1 MSQLSMMSSSG
12 DIGTAVFSPCRT
24 WRYTL
29 TRIWDPKGTPITFI
43 GLNPSTA
50 DETVNDPTIRRCI
63 GFARRWGYGRMIM
76 LNLFG
81 FRATDPRDMK
91 KAPDPVGPDNDVWIR
106 RLAEG
111 IETIAVWGAH
121 GHWLERDHQV
131 LDLVGPVKCL
141 GTTKEGFP
149 KHPLYLRGDVVPEP
163 YM

>member
-1 MSQLSMMSSSG
+1 MSQLPLG
-12 DIGTAVFSPCRT
+12 DLEESVGTAVFSPCRT
-24 WRYTL
+24 WRYSL
-29 TRIWDPKGTPITFI
+29 TRVWDPKRDTVAFI

-50 DETVNDPTIRRCI
+50 DETVNDPTVRRCI
-63 GFARRWGYGRMIM
+63 GFARSWGYGQMIM

-81 FRATDPRDMK
+81 FRATDPRVMK
-91 KAPDPVGPDNDVWIR
+91 RAADPVGPGNDAALR
-106 RLAEG
+106 DLTDG

-121 GHWLERDHQV
+121 GNWLKRDYHV

-149 KHPLYLRGDVVPEP
+149 RHPLYLRADLVPEP